1 VLTFVESPQFTAQV
15 LEILV
20 DEDYRKFQLELAARP
35 DEGEVIPG
43 MSGLR
48 KIRVGAKGK
57 GKRGGARVI
66 YLHLPKAG
74 ILFLFF
80 IYTKGDITD
89 LNPDQKKR
97 LVVAVEAIKQAYH
110 TP

>member
-1 VLTFVESPQFTAQV
+1 MA
-15 LEILV
+15 
-20 DEDYRKFQLELAARP
+20 
-35 DEGEVIPG
+35 
-43 MSGLR
+43 GLR

-74 ILFLFF
+74 IIFLFS

-89 LNPDQKKR
+89 LSPDQKKR
-97 LVVAVEAIKQAYH
+97 LAAAVETIKQAYCI
-110 TP
+110 P